1 MEIIGKNMEGSK
13 NNRPESF
20 VSEIKTGDEI
30 VLKKFFEERSGYF
43 DDFFIMIS
51 NNSREEPEKFY
62 GAVAKVTGY
71 SSEELNSMP
80 GGILSIIHEDDLE
93 SYKRTYF
100 DISRNNP
107 EGTTY
112 HTFRVLHKTRKIV
125 WIEENIKVHS
135 EDEKIWYERL
145 LRDVTIYKEREKDLL
160 AKYSRIEYLNNAKDK
175 FISIVS
181 HDLRSPFTS
190 LLGFAEILLN
200 EPDLPEEEKEE
211 YLRYIHK
218 ASETQLE
225 LVNHLLDW
233 SRLQL
238 GKIVIEPVRL
248 NVRMIV
254 SNAISALT
262 GLAVRKGVEI
272 ITDIQEDLY
281 FFADS
286 KLIERVISN
295 LVNNAIKFTPPE
307 KTITVTAGKFG
318 KGMIELVVKD
328 EGIGI
333 EEKDQSKLFKLEEKF
348 STDGTEGEKGSGL
361 GLMLVKEIVEK
372 HNGEI
377 WFYSELGNGSE
388 FHFTVPEARQIFMI
402 VDDDPQ
408 TLKLYKNIIASNFQD
423 SEIMVAENGFE
434 ALNLTNE
441 KIPSIIITDNDMP
454 LMNGA
459 QMIEVFQK
467 NSLLKNIPVI
477 VITGDQDDET
487 KEKYNKL
494 GIHSLL
500 SKPIKKE
507 LLIEE
512 INNFA

>member
-1 MEIIGKNMEGSK
+1 MEGS
-13 NNRPESF
+13 NSNHPAETVPDFTSNEEF
-20 VSEIKTGDEI
+20 VLE
-30 VLKKFFEERSGYF
+30 KFFEKRSGYF
-43 DDFFIMIS
+43 DDFFMMIS

-62 GAVAKVTGY
+62 GAVMKVTGY
-71 SSEELNSMP
+71 SPDELNTVP
-80 GGILSIIHEDDLE
+80 GGILSIIHEDDLD
-93 SYKRTYF
+93 SYKKTYY
-100 DISRNNP
+100 DITRSAP
-107 EGTTY
+107 EDTVF
-112 HTFRVLHKTRKIV
+112 HTFRIIHKTQKIV
-125 WIEENIKVHS
+125 WIEENIKVHTS
-135 EDEKIWYERL
+135 GEKIWYERL
-145 LRDVTIYKEREKDLL
+145 LRDVSIYMEREKDLL
-160 AKYSRIEYLNNAKDK
+160 DKYSKIEYLNNAKDK

-200 EPDLPEEEKEE
+200 EPNLPKEEKEE

-238 GKIVIEPVRL
+238 GKIVIEPMRL
-248 NVRMIV
+248 NVRMAV
-254 SNAISALT
+254 SNAVSALT

-272 ITDIQEDLY
+272 ISEIPDDIF
-281 FFADS
+281 FFADA

-307 KTITVTAGKFG
+307 KSVTVSASKFG
-318 KGMIELVVKD
+318 KNMVELVVKD

-333 EEKDQSKLFKLEEKF
+333 KEKDKNKLFKLEEKF
-348 STDGTEGEKGSGL
+348 STDGTNGEKGSGL

-377 WFYSELGNGSE
+377 WFYSEPGQGSE
-388 FHFTVPEARQIFMI
+388 FHFTIPEAKQIFLI
-402 VDDDPQ
+402 VEDDPQ
-408 TLKLYKNIIASNFQD
+408 TLKLYKSFITAEFPD
-423 SEIMVAENGFE
+423 SEIMEAENGFE

-441 KIPSIIITDNDMP
+441 KIPSMIITDNDMP

-477 VITGDQDDET
+477 VITGDNDENT
-487 KEKYNKL
+487 KEIYSNL
-494 GIHSLL
+494 GVFSLL

-507 LLIEE
+507 ILIEE
-512 INNFA
+512 INNFG